1 MLCEF
6 SMIIKAEDDYWE
18 ISEEGTVTEREEKEK
33 GVIVVYSIE
42 VEERVLIAIWIVE
55 EERVLG
61 EPME

>member
-6 SMIIKAEDDYWE
+6 STTIKVEDDYRE

-42 VEERVLIAIWIVE
+42 VEERVLIAI
-55 EERVLG
+55 
-61 EPME
+61 